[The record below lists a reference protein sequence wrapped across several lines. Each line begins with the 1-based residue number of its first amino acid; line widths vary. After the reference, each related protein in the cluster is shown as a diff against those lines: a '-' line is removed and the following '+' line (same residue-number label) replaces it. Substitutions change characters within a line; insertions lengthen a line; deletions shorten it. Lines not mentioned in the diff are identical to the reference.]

1 MISLLKKSI
10 LYYYFKSD
18 EDLIFDRYDERAI
31 LKFILKILKFII
43 IRFVDYFF
51 FEKIISTLFFFFLT
65 KATLKI
71 LNKY

>member
-51 FEKIISTLFFFFLT
+51 FEKIISTLFFFLT